1 MNIDTLISELPKEIQ
16 NIIFFNAITITPT
29 ANLIKELKNK
39 IYLIKR
45 LKLDV
50 QLQPCIKIFD
60 PYFIN
65 INTNDEHKHILNMLI
80 EKYNIYDNIINIKL
94 ISDIN
99 YSNPL
104 DYFNIPELAG
114 IIIIYKDGYNFS
126 KDIWKY
132 ICFYTCYDHE
142 LIEWKKVN

>member
-16 NIIFFNAITITPT
+16 NIIFFNALTITPT
-29 ANLIKELKNK
+29 AKLIKELKNK

-50 QLQPCIKIFD
+50 ELQQCIKIFD

-65 INTNDEHKHILNMLI
+65 INTNDKHKHILDMLT
-80 EKYNIYDNIINIKL
+80 KNYDNNNIINIKL
-94 ISDIN
+94 FTEII
-99 YSNPL
+99 SNPHE
-104 DYFNIPELAG
+104 YFNIPELAG
-114 IIIIYKDGYNFS
+114 VIVFSKNGYNFS

-132 ICFYTCYDHE
+132 TCYYTCYDHE
-142 LIEWKKVN
+142 LIEWEKVN